1 MSESNNPQ
9 SIEIQKPENDLE
21 IKKKIMQTKI
31 INNNYNKDHFL
42 DFCNAKRSDGDNLN
56 RWTISEFEDIV
67 NEYIKYHQDDEY
79 KGEEKKKEIFINQKN
94 ENQLN
99 LEISSLLINNQ
110 NSNEIKE
117 TEIQCKKLEKSIL
130 NDKNIKIEVKN
141 PKCISESY
149 FQSSYIQYEVTTNI
163 TNWFVYRRYSDF
175 EWLRLSLR
183 KFYPTIFCPPI
194 PKKKL
199 GSRRF
204 ESDFVDKR
212 MKFLNK
218 FINSCCNNEI
228 FKASEPLIA
237 FLSLIDR
244 NQFEEK
250 MKEIN
255 SYNPSNFVEDVKNF
269 DGVIKL
275 IDDIDDKYYT
285 NISNYFQLQSQVLE
299 RLNYNIKNFYY
310 NISAACTNLD
320 DVQKDFELL
329 SSLNQKVIKKIE
341 ITKTYNIFA
350 LFFKNWK
357 RILFNQNE
365 IIKDNIRDYFKYIDM
380 ESLSFDELLTE
391 RNKIKDLYINEHNKL
406 IFKKE
411 KLWKNGD
418 ITKYEIIDDYNSVDN
433 LLLLRD
439 KNYAFSKMCTRQ
451 TQIENNLHKQF
462 NYTNWMNNQ
471 EIKKLINKNSEDFIE
486 NIKIF
491 CDRIYPT
498 LNDSFN
504 VWSEIASFTNIR
516 NN

>member
-218 FINSCCNNEI
+218 FINSCSNNEI
-228 FKASEPLIA
+228 FKVS
-237 FLSLIDR
+237 
-244 NQFEEK
+244 
-250 MKEIN
+250 
-255 SYNPSNFVEDVKNF
+255 
-269 DGVIKL
+269 
-275 IDDIDDKYYT
+275 
-285 NISNYFQLQSQVLE
+285 
-299 RLNYNIKNFYY
+299 
-310 NISAACTNLD
+310 
-320 DVQKDFELL
+320 
-329 SSLNQKVIKKIE
+329 
-341 ITKTYNIFA
+341 
-350 LFFKNWK
+350 
-357 RILFNQNE
+357 
-365 IIKDNIRDYFKYIDM
+365 
-380 ESLSFDELLTE
+380 
-391 RNKIKDLYINEHNKL
+391 
-406 IFKKE
+406 
-411 KLWKNGD
+411 
-418 ITKYEIIDDYNSVDN
+418 
-433 LLLLRD
+433 
-439 KNYAFSKMCTRQ
+439 
-451 TQIENNLHKQF
+451 
-462 NYTNWMNNQ
+462 
-471 EIKKLINKNSEDFIE
+471 
-486 NIKIF
+486 
-491 CDRIYPT
+491 
-498 LNDSFN
+498 
-504 VWSEIASFTNIR
+504 
-516 NN
+516 

>member
-1 MSESNNPQ
+1 MSSPDNTQLNEMQNS
-9 SIEIQKPENDLE
+9 ENDLE
-21 IKKKIMQTKI
+21 IKKKILQTKI

-42 DFCNAKRSDGDNLN
+42 DFCNAKRTDGENLN

-67 NEYIKYHQDDEY
+67 NEYLKYHQDVEY
-79 KGEEKKKEIFINQKN
+79 KSEERKKEIFLN
-94 ENQLN
+94 EKTEKDLN

-130 NDKNIKIEVKN
+130 NDKKIKIEVKN

-149 FQSSYIQYEVTTNI
+149 FQSSYIQYEVTTDI

-183 KFYPTIFCPPI
+183 KLYPSIFCPPI

-218 FINSCCNNEI
+218 FINSCCDNEI

-237 FLSLIDR
+237 FLSLTDR
-244 NQFEEK
+244 SQFEEK

-255 SYNPSNFVEDVKNF
+255 LYIPSQFVEDVKNF
-269 DGVIKL
+269 SGVIKL
-275 IDDIDDKYYT
+275 IDDIDDNYYK
-285 NISNYFQLQSQVLE
+285 NLSNYFQLQSQVLE
-299 RLNYNIKNFYY
+299 RLNYNIKNYYY
-310 NISAACTNLD
+310 NIAAACTNLD
-320 DVQKDFELL
+320 EVQKDFDLL
-329 SSLNQKVIKKIE
+329 STLNQKVIKNIE
-341 ITKTYNIFA
+341 ITKTYNIFS

-365 IIKDNIRDYFKYIDM
+365 IIKDNVKDYFKYIDM
-380 ESLSFDELLTE
+380 ESLSFDDLMTE
-391 RNKIKDLYINEHNKL
+391 RDKIKALYINEHNKL
-406 IFKKE
+406 IIKKE

-418 ITKYEIIDDYNSVDN
+418 ITKYEIIDEYNSVDN

-462 NYTNWMNNQ
+462 NYINWMYNE

-486 NIKIF
+486 NVKIF

-498 LNDSFN
+498 LNDSLN
-504 VWSEIASFTNIR
+504 VWSEIASFTN
-516 NN
+516 NKSN